1 MLTKGDMA
9 AMADPEAAGA
19 LRQMFGL
26 EPEEDDTH
34 APEEPTGRQ
43 GTGVAHGK
51 DGASRPQ
58 PQP

>member
-1 MLTKGDMA
+1 
-9 AMADPEAAGA
+9 MADPEAAGA